1 MSRLTQF
8 QIQIT
13 PNPAP
18 DRTFTPF
25 IRLLDMKSLKFSA
38 VQFLIVS
45 VGLAFCASL
54 SAENYEI
61 RLEGPR
67 IQGGL
72 LIGTAPPGSSVLQDR
87 EPVRVSDTGVFLI
100 GFHRDE
106 EPQSLVQV
114 TFPDGSTEQQILE
127 IEQREYQV
135 QHITGLPGRMVTPNE
150 EDLKRIRED
159 NAAIRKARAFDNP
172 RTDFLD
178 GFDWP
183 TIGPI
188 SGVYGSARILN
199 GEPRQ
204 PHYGIDIAVPTG
216 TPVHAP
222 ATGIVTL
229 VHSEMYFSGGTL
241 ILDHGHGLSSAFLHL
256 DKILVDEDDLVSKG
270 DMIAEV
276 GATGRVTGAH
286 LDWRINLFNRRID
299 PSLLVGSMPD
309 E

>member
-1 MSRLTQF
+1 MPLIRLPVMKPPKIIA
-8 QIQIT
+8 IQI
-13 PNPAP
+13 
-18 DRTFTPF
+18 
-25 IRLLDMKSLKFSA
+25 
-38 VQFLIVS
+38 LIVF
-45 VGLAFCASL
+45 VGLAICANL
-54 SAENYEI
+54 SAAVYEI
-61 RLEGPR
+61 TLEGPR

-72 LIGTAPPGSSVLQDR
+72 LVGTAPPGSSVMQDD
-87 EPVRVSDTGVFLI
+87 ESVRVSDTGIFVI

-106 EPQSLVQV
+106 APQSLVQV
-114 TFPDGSTEQQILE
+114 TFPDGSTEQHILE

-135 QHITGLPGRMVTPNE
+135 QHITGLPDRMVSPNE

-178 GFDWP
+178 GFEWP

-222 ATGIVTL
+222 ASGVVTL
-229 VHSEMYFSGGTL
+229 VHSDMYFSGGTL

-256 DKILVDEDDLVSKG
+256 DKILVDEGDFVAKG
-270 DMIAEV
+270 DVIAEV
-276 GATGRVTGAH
+276 GDTGRVTGAH

-299 PSLLVGSMPD
+299 PSLLVGPMPD